1 MSLKGVRDLAI
12 KQLTVFIQN
21 KKGTVVSVTDILS
34 KNNINLRALS
44 IAETQDFG
52 ILRLIVNDEKAAEA
66 VLTENGYLIKV
77 IDVVGVKIGDE
88 PGKLTAALDVLDK
101 ADINVEYLYAFMART
116 EKHAYVVLRVEDNA
130 VAEKVLTDA
139 GFKMISE
146 ADINKL

>member
-1 MSLKGVRDLAI
+1 MAI

-101 ADINVEYLYAFMART
+101 ANINVEYLYAFMART

>member
-1 MSLKGVRDLAI
+1 MAI
-12 KQLTVFIQN
+12 KQLTVFVQN
-21 KKGTVVSVTDILS
+21 RKGTVVSVTDILA

-66 VLTENGYLIKV
+66 VLAENGYLIKV
-77 IDVVGVKIGDE
+77 IDVVGVKIGDA

-101 ADINVEYLYAFMART
+101 AGINVEYLYAFMART

-130 VAEKVLTDA
+130 VAEAALVGA

>member
-1 MSLKGVRDLAI
+1 MAI

-34 KNNINLRALS
+34 KSNINLRALS

-66 VLTENGYLIKV
+66 VLVENGYLIKV

-88 PGKLTAALDVLDK
+88 PGKLTATLDVLDK
-101 ADINVEYLYAFMART
+101 ADINVEYLYAFMTRT

-130 VAEKVLTDA
+130 VAEKALADA

>member
-1 MSLKGVRDLAI
+1 MAI

-34 KNNINLRALS
+34 QNNINIRALS

-52 ILRLIVNDEKAAEA
+52 ILRLIVNDEKAAEK
-66 VLTENGYLIKV
+66 VLNENGYLIKV

-101 ADINVEYLYAFMART
+101 AEINVEYLYAFMART

-130 VAEKVLTDA
+130 IAENALTDA
-139 GFKMISE
+139 GFKMITE

>member
-1 MSLKGVRDLAI
+1 MAI

-21 KKGTVVSVTDILS
+21 RKGTVVSVTDILS
-34 KNNINLRALS
+34 RNNINLRALS

-66 VLTENGYLIKV
+66 VLAENGYLIKV
-77 IDVVGVKIGDE
+77 IDVVGVKIGDA

-130 VAEKVLTDA
+130 QAEKVLTDA
-139 GFKMISE
+139 GFKMITE

>member
-1 MSLKGVRDLAI
+1 MSI
-12 KQLTVFIQN
+12 KQITVFVQN

-34 KNNINLRALS
+34 RKNVNLRALS

-52 ILRLIVNDEKAAEA
+52 ILRLIVNDSKTAER
-66 VLTENGYLIKV
+66 VLLENGYPIKT

-116 EKHAYVVLRVEDNA
+116 EKHAYVVLRVEDNDK
-130 VAEKVLTDA
+130 AEAALVGA
-139 GFKMISE
+139 GFKIVTE
-146 ADINKL
+146 VDVCKL

>member
-1 MSLKGVRDLAI
+1 MAI
-12 KQLTVFIQN
+12 KQLTVFVQN
-21 KKGTVVSVTDILS
+21 KKGTVVAVTDIPS

-52 ILRLIVNDEKAAEA
+52 ILRLIVNDEKSAEA
-66 VLTENGYLIKV
+66 VLAENGYLIKV
-77 IDVVGVKIGDE
+77 IDVIGVKIGDE
-88 PGKLTAALDVLDK
+88 PGKLAAALDVLDK

-116 EKHAYVVLRVEDNA
+116 EKHAYVVLRVEENE

-139 GFKMISE
+139 GFKLISE